1 MVISTAP
8 VQEDWDALNRA
19 AGIDLQ
25 PPSSPYWAGR
35 HGFDAGDLSPAE
47 FWSGVL
53 GHPAAENEVELLE
66 SLDAVLWAR
75 LNPATLDVLHSLSHE
90 GAQLA
95 LLSNMPAGMS
105 RRYEE
110 TAAWPGYFSTLYF
123 SGRLG
128 MAKPDPR
135 IFKHVL
141 ADLHVAPEDVVF
153 IDDSPANIQA
163 AEALGIRVVL
173 HTEDTDLR
181 QELALLAD
189 PA

>member
-8 VQEDWDALNRA
+8 VQEDWDDLCRA
-19 AGIDLQ
+19 TGLDLQ

-35 HGFDAGDLSPAE
+35 HGFDAGDLSPEAY
-47 FWSGVL
+47 WSGVL

-66 SLDAVLWAR
+66 SLDAALWAR
-75 LNPATLDVLHSLSHE
+75 MNPATLDVLHSLSNE

-105 RRYEE
+105 RRFEAAE
-110 TAAWPGYFSTLYF
+110 TWPGYFYRRYF

-141 ADLHVAPEDVVF
+141 ADLQAAPENVVF
-153 IDDSPANIQA
+153 IDDNPANIQA

-181 QELALLAD
+181 QELDLLAD